1 MTTKTIADPDT
12 IGRQLPS
19 INPNQSDNA
28 LNPRSLNTRYLAPGS
43 DSSEVSVEGSAK
55 VWPIRSAPR
64 ISATDVN
71 IPTSMSEVSNILS
84 RRTVEGALR
93 AYAGVKPSGHKLN
106 SIFDALM
113 GHASGM
119 HHC

>member
-1 MTTKTIADPDT
+1 M
-12 IGRQLPS
+12 LHS
-19 INPNQSDNA
+19 ILAN
-28 LNPRSLNTRYLAPGS
+28 LNTRYLAPGG
-43 DSSEVSVEGSAK
+43 EVSVEGSTK

-93 AYAGVKPSGHKLN
+93 AYGVKLSGHKLN